1 MEIEHIKITDLKPA
15 EYNPRR
21 ISDEDYQKLK
31 NSISTFGLVD
41 PIIVNLKNMHIVG
54 GHQRYDVLLD
64 QSMEDNDFVA
74 ELPMIR
80 LGDVGFVFTDTSL
93 SIEDD
98 DHEKALNLALNKI
111 SGEWD
116 ELKLQPLLEELE
128 LSPINIELTG
138 FDELELEELDINTHD
153 NHEVVEDDYTEP
165 EELETDIKHGD
176 LFRLGNHYLL
186 CGDSTIE
193 EDVERLLTASGKR
206 ESIDLLLTDPPYGMK
221 KENEGILNDNQN
233 QKELLEF
240 NQKWFNIIFPYL
252 SEVGNAYIF
261 GMDEVLMD
269 IYSNILKPLI
279 KENKITFRNL
289 ITWDKGNGQGQ
300 LSPEFRMYPIAD
312 EKILFFMMGVQGFNT
327 NADNY
332 FEGWEPVRQYLLQSR
347 LAMGWDV
354 PTMKRI
360 VGHSDL
366 SRDHWTSKSQF
377 NLIPEYA
384 YKKLQ
389 EEAEKQ
395 RKERGINDNDAF
407 KKEYDAFKKE
417 YDTIKKEYYSTRT
430 YFNNTH
436 DNMNNVWHFN
446 RPTQAEREHC
456 GNHASPKPLQLCE
469 RIILTSSRENE
480 KVLDLFGGS
489 GSTLITCEQTNR
501 NCYMMELTPKYC
513 QVIIN
518 RWEEFA
524 GEKAEQIT

>member
-1 MEIEHIKITDLKPA
+1 MEISKIKITDIIPA
-15 EYNPRR
+15 VYNPRL
-21 ISDEDYQKLK
+21 ISDNEYKKLT
-31 NSISTFGLVD
+31 NSINEFGLVD
-41 PIIVNLKNMHIVG
+41 PIIINLKNNKIIG
-54 GHQRYDVLLD
+54 GHQRFSVLLD
-64 QSMEDNDFVA
+64 KNMQDNQFYA
-74 ELPMIR
+74 ELDLLK
-80 LGDVGFVFTDTSL
+80 LGDIGFVF
-93 SIEDD
+93 EDKD
-98 DHEKALNLALNKI
+98 LQIKSEDHEKALNLALNKI

-116 ELKLQPLLEELE
+116 NEKLRVLLEDLE

-138 FDELELEELDINTHD
+138 FDEPELEELDVNTHD
-153 NHEVVEDDYTEP
+153 NAEVVEDDYEEP

-176 LFRLGNHYLL
+176 LFRLGNHYLC

-193 EDVERLLTASGKR
+193 EDVERLLTASGER

-240 NQKWFNIIFPYL
+240 NQKWFNIMFPYL
-252 SEVGNAYIF
+252 SEVGSAYIF
-261 GMDEVLMD
+261 GMDEILMD
-269 IYSNILKPLI
+269 MYSNILKPLI
-279 KENKITFRNL
+279 KQNKITFRNL

-312 EKILFFMMGVQGFNT
+312 EKILFFMIGVQGFNT

-377 NLIPEYA
+377 SLIPEYA

-395 RKERGINDNDAF
+395 RKEKGDNDAF

-417 YDTIKKEYYSTRT
+417 YDAIKKEYYSTRA

-446 RPTQAEREHC
+446 RPTQAERELC
-456 GNHASPKPLQLCE
+456 GNHASPKPQKLCE
-469 RIILTSSRENE
+469 RILLTSSRENE
-480 KVLDLFGGS
+480 QVLDIFGGS
-489 GSTLITCEQTNR
+489 GSTLIACEQTNR
-501 NCYMMELTPKYC
+501 NCYMMELSPRYC
-513 QVIIN
+513 QTIIN
-518 RWEEFA
+518 RWEEFT